1 MFSFFG
7 TCFVNVQNYHYA
19 RQAPSVCFQE
29 LSHGLLV
36 HGQEIDNDI
45 HNVLM
50 RFVRYVDKTLHSL
63 IK

>member
-1 MFSFFG
+1 MMKSLPVIEHALTLLG
-7 TCFVNVQNYHYA
+7 QHKSLATLK
-19 RQAPSVCFQE
+19 E

-50 RFVRYVDKTLHSL
+50 SS
-63 IK
+63 